1 MNKLTLL
8 VGIGIGFV
16 IGSAAGRESFNKL
29 KAGVDDV
36 LARPEVK
43 KVLGKAD
50 QLVAE
55 KAPALHD
62 VGAAVADAAADTP
75 TTAS

>member
-16 IGSAAGRESFNKL
+16 IGSAAGRDSFTKL
-29 KAGVDDV
+29 KASVDDV

-43 KVLGKAD
+43 NALGRAD
-50 QLVAE
+50 RFVAD
-55 KAPALHD
+55 KAPRLHD
-62 VGAAVADAAADTP
+62 VGEAVVDS
-75 TTAS
+75 TAGATS